1 MCEVFEFE
9 RAEDRF
15 RLAMGV
21 EYRGSAYRG
30 WQVQR
35 SGVPTI
41 QAALESAISN
51 VANEPVATIVAGRTD
66 AGVHATN
73 QVVHFDTRSERSEY
87 GWKMGINGRL
97 PDDISIRWVKLVDK
111 EFHARFSAKE
121 RAYRFVI
128 YNNWVKSA
136 LLNNITTWER
146 YDLDVDL
153 MQQAADSLLGKQ
165 DFSSFRAAE
174 CQAHSPV
181 RTLKELTVQRFGEF
195 VVLQAKADG
204 FLHHMVR
211 NLVGVL
217 LPIGRGRKPVSWARE
232 VLEYCDRTKG
242 GVTAHGDGLYFV
254 RASYERNDLPELD
267 AGPGFIQ
274 PLISHLPNNFSKV

>member
-9 RAEDRF
+9 RPTDRF
-15 RLAMGV
+15 RIAMAI
-21 EYRGSAYRG
+21 EYRGTRYRG

-35 SGVPTI
+35 SGVPTV
-41 QAALESAISN
+41 QQALESAISS
-51 VANEPVATIVAGRTD
+51 VANEPVASIVAGRTD

-73 QVVHFDTRSERSEY
+73 QIVHFDTQSERSEY
-87 GWKMGINGRL
+87 GWQMGINGRL
-97 PDDISIRWVKLVDK
+97 PDDISVRWVKQVDT

-121 RAYRFVI
+121 RCYRFVI

-136 LLNNITTWER
+136 LLNELTTWER
-146 YDLDVDL
+146 YPLDAEK
-153 MQQAADSLLGKQ
+153 MQQAANLLLGQ
-165 DFSSFRAAE
+165 HDFSSFRAAE

-181 RTLKELTVQRFGEF
+181 RTLKELSIERVGEF
-195 VVLQAKADG
+195 VILQVRADG

-217 LPIGRGRKPVSWARE
+217 LPIGRGRKPIEWAQQ
-232 VLEYCDRTKG
+232 VLAYQDRKKG

-254 RASYERNDLPELD
+254 RADYERNDLPKLD
-267 AGPGFIQ
+267 AGPSFIE
-274 PLISHLPNNFSKV
+274 PLIANLAPSFRPV